1 MFVHFLILSHLTNKY
16 IHTLTNTHTNHSHIS
31 DHNRQILDAV
41 GFHHDT
47 CKVDRTQYVILISAV
62 MCLSMFV
69 RVDPKA
75 SDSSSTRV
83 KMRRH
88 STFTIPDKRSSVV
101 EVELGEIR
109 NHTALRVED
118 DEEHMDG
125 IGISTKESGDSDD
138 SKEEDDNGTT
148 TRLLIRRDSKGKL
161 GIRFDDELVISH
173 TNTWARSQG
182 LRPNQKIVRCND
194 RVVRT
199 HDELIEET
207 SRHDVLD
214 LHLKTVS
221 SGALNNEVQDREVRI
236 LGDYV
241 YDFFMTLI
249 IICTWSYRSLTNID

>member
-1 MFVHFLILSHLTNKY
+1 
-16 IHTLTNTHTNHSHIS
+16 
-31 DHNRQILDAV
+31 
-41 GFHHDT
+41 
-47 CKVDRTQYVILISAV
+47 

-75 SDSSSTRV
+75 NDSSSSTRG

-118 DEEHMDG
+118 DEDD

-138 SKEEDDNGTT
+138 SKEEDDDGTT

-182 LRPNQKIVRCND
+182 LCPNQKIIRCND
-194 RVVRT
+194 RVVRASISLLTSFEKKNITQQQQHRYT
-199 HDELIEET
+199 HT
-207 SRHDVLD
+207 RNSSRRRLVMMYWIYIS
-214 LHLKTVS
+214 K
-221 SGALNNEVQDREVRI
+221 R
-236 LGDYV
+236 
-241 YDFFMTLI
+241 
-249 IICTWSYRSLTNID
+249 

>member
-1 MFVHFLILSHLTNKY
+1 
-16 IHTLTNTHTNHSHIS
+16 
-31 DHNRQILDAV
+31 
-41 GFHHDT
+41 
-47 CKVDRTQYVILISAV
+47 
-62 MCLSMFV
+62 MCLSIFV

-75 SDSSSTRV
+75 SDSSSSTRV

-109 NHTALRVED
+109 NHTALCVENDEED
-118 DEEHMDG
+118 DEEDDEDG

-138 SKEEDDNGTT
+138 SKEEDDEGTT

-194 RVVRT
+194 RVVRGVHSFIPQKLLNNKHTRTQVRT

-221 SGALNNEVQDREVRI
+221 SGALNNEVQDHEVRI

>member
-1 MFVHFLILSHLTNKY
+1 
-16 IHTLTNTHTNHSHIS
+16 
-31 DHNRQILDAV
+31 
-41 GFHHDT
+41 
-47 CKVDRTQYVILISAV
+47 

-75 SDSSSTRV
+75 NDPSSSTRG

-118 DEEHMDG
+118 DEDD

-138 SKEEDDNGTT
+138 SKEEDDDGTT

-194 RVVRT
+194 RVVR
-199 HDELIEET
+199 
-207 SRHDVLD
+207 V
-214 LHLKTVS
+214 HLFIPQK
-221 SGALNNEVQDREVRI
+221 
-236 LGDYV
+236 
-241 YDFFMTLI
+241 
-249 IICTWSYRSLTNID
+249 NITQ